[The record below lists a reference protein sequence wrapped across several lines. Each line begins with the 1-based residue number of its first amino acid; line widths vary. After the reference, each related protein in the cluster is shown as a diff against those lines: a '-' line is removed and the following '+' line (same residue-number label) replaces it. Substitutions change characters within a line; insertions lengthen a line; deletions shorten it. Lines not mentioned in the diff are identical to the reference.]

1 MKLMEWVGV
10 FHKFRSIGPNF
21 TGGGGGLPLI
31 KFKFEKNQ
39 NITGSR
45 SAETKENFQESSN
58 NNKNMDG
65 GHLCGK

>member
-1 MKLMEWVGV
+1 MEWVGV

-21 TGGGGGLPLI
+21 LI

-39 NITGSR
+39 NIIGSR

-65 GHLCGK
+65 DHLCGK

>member
-1 MKLMEWVGV
+1 MECFTNFGQLAQILPGGRGV
-10 FHKFRSIGPNF
+10 
-21 TGGGGGLPLI
+21 LPLI